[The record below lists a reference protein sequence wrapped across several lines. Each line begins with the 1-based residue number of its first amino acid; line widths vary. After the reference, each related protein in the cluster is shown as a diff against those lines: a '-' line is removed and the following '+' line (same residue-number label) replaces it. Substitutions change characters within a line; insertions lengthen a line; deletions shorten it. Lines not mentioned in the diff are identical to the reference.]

1 MPNLRASRNSRGFYV
16 MKKKIAFADKVMF
29 EQGAGLLPARTIDF
43 FVDGKDG
50 SDNFDGLSMDQP
62 KATVA
67 AAVTAMNARIDWSET
82 PWARADNL
90 YIAPGVY
97 AENLTALPY
106 GCKIIGLGHDVRDAQ
121 AGVKIKPASGLPVS
135 VTSCINSAF
144 YNIGFESVDTSAAFA
159 TVNCNNVLFEGCFFS
174 GAAEA
179 TTAVY
184 AFYASDVTKATFR
197 DSWFC
202 NADNGFYVNY
212 VDGGDK
218 LAYLLMEDCMI
229 TGCSATGIYVS
240 TQLVGVHNVVRHNTI
255 IGGGQTLAIG
265 IDDNI
270 ACIDESFNCIEATTA
285 VDGVRSSNGSYGN
298 GVLLT

>member
-1 MPNLRASRNSRGFYV
+1 MPNLKVFKRKAGYLSVN
-16 MKKKIAFADKVMF
+16 KKIEFIKAVQFRS
-29 EQGAGLLPARTIDF
+29 GLGLQPDRSIEYY
-43 FVDGKDG
+43 VDGKDG
-50 SDNFDGLSMDQP
+50 SDSNSGLSMDNA
-62 KATVA
+62 KATIA
-67 AAVTAMNARIDWSET
+67 AAVTLMNARIGWSDT
-82 PWARADNL
+82 PWARSDTL
-90 YIAPGVY
+90 YIAPGTY

-106 GCKIIGLGHDVRDAQ
+106 GCNVIGLGHDVRDAQ
-121 AGVKIKPASGLPVS
+121 NGVKIKPASGLPVN
-135 VTSCINSAF
+135 VTSCINSSF

-159 TVNCNNVLFEGCFFS
+159 TVNCNNNLFEGCFFT

-184 AFYASDVTKATFR
+184 AFYASDVTKTTFR
-197 DSWFC
+197 DCWFC
-202 NADNGFYVNY
+202 NADNGVYFNY

-218 LAYLLMEDCMI
+218 LAYLLMENCMI

-240 TQLVGVHNVVRHNTI
+240 TQLVGVHNIVRHNTI

-270 ACIDESFNCIEATTA
+270 ACIDESFNSIEATTA